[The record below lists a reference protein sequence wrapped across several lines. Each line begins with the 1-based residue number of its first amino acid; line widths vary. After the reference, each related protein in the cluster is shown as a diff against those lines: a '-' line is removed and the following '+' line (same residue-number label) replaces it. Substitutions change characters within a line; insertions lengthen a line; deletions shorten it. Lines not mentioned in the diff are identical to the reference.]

1 MSLKYVMEGCIIK
14 IIAIVEVRGV
24 EPRSEE
30 KIPKTSTCV
39 SCLLIS
45 HKETPP
51 GWIYLTPTQVI
62 RLSTDLL
69 ILLEYKNKLSHRSD
83 VHPKLDGPN
92 LSERVT

>member
-1 MSLKYVMEGCIIK
+1 MAYYGRMLYQISSSY
-14 IIAIVEVRGV
+14 VEVRGV

-30 KIPKTSTCV
+30 KTPKTSTCV

-45 HKETPP
+45 RKGTPP

-69 ILLEYKNKLSHRSD
+69 ILLEYKNKLSHISD